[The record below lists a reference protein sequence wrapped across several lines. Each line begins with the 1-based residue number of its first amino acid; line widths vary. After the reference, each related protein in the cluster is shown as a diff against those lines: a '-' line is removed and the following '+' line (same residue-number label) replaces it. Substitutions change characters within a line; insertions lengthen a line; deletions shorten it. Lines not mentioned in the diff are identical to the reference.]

1 MRAASPKT
9 HLLAKA
15 ESLTGCR
22 IPAIQKPHTGRT
34 NPVPARAGA
43 VRCASVPVPPAA
55 CTDVLAP
62 RRLRV
67 PDLTTPTRQRAR
79 SGTLQ
84 LCYTSKQ
91 IAIARGAALGDE
103 NGWCVRCPPTPVCL
117 GSMRPLNRLDAGVPA
132 LSGVPRLRRERE
144 YQCLSF
150 HGTLRAACVPGSV
163 HPERGRACMSCMSAA
178 RRSTSART
186 RSRSRCGC
194 PVTGRRAG
202 SPSSGR
208 SGRFTG

>member
-1 MRAASPKT
+1 VRAASPKI

-67 PDLTTPTRQRAR
+67 PDLALLLFEGAR

-84 LCYTSKQ
+84 LCSVSERQQGK
-91 IAIARGAALGDE
+91 GD
-103 NGWCVRCPPTPVCL
+103 
-117 GSMRPLNRLDAGVPA
+117 
-132 LSGVPRLRRERE
+132 
-144 YQCLSF
+144 
-150 HGTLRAACVPGSV
+150 
-163 HPERGRACMSCMSAA
+163 
-178 RRSTSART
+178 
-186 RSRSRCGC
+186 
-194 PVTGRRAG
+194 
-202 SPSSGR
+202 
-208 SGRFTG
+208 